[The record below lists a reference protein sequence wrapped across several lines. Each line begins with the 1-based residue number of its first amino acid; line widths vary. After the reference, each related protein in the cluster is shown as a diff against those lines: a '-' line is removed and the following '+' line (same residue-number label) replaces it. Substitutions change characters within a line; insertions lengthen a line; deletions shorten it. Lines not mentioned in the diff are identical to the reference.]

1 MRKTNLKGWLAMSI
15 VFVGL
20 TQATTIARIIYV
32 DDDANGL
39 NDGSSWANAYNFLQD
54 ALSYTRSDPNVNE
67 IRVAQGI
74 YKPDANSADPNGSGD
89 RYATFELI
97 NGVSLIGGYAG
108 LGEPDP
114 NIRDIQLYETILS
127 GDLNGDDE
135 PNFVNNVENSYNVCH
150 IGWTNGTTVLDGFTV
165 VSGDANNPG

>member
-1 MRKTNLKGWLAMSI
+1 MNKTNLKCWLAISI
-15 VFVGL
+15 ICVAL

-39 NDGSSWANAYNFLQD
+39 NDGSSWSNAYRFLQD
-54 ALSYTRSDPNVNE
+54 ALADANSEPNVNE

-74 YKPDANSADPNGSGD
+74 YKPDANSADPNGNGD

-114 NIRDIQLYETILS
+114 NIRNIQLYETILS

-135 PNFVNNVENSYNVCH
+135 R
-150 IGWTNGTTVLDGFTV
+150 
-165 VSGDANNPG
+165 